1 MIIAPAVIP
10 LYIALGRLHFWASFS
25 TKAPNERSRKYHKI
39 NFTYVRKNCNSGSS
53 RPLQIEIRS
62 HEGTIDFNVI
72 SNWIIFLNKFIANTI
87 ARSILQLT
95 RQQFINTNG
104 NHNTTDKH

>member
-1 MIIAPAVIP
+1 MKEV
-10 LYIALGRLHFWASFS
+10 
-25 TKAPNERSRKYHKI
+25 EKYHKI

-87 ARSILQLT
+87 ARSILQPT
-95 RQQFINTNG
+95 YQAKV
-104 NHNTTDKH
+104 H

>member
-1 MIIAPAVIP
+1 MKEV
-10 LYIALGRLHFWASFS
+10 
-25 TKAPNERSRKYHKI
+25 EKYHKI
-39 NFTYVRKNCNSGSS
+39 NFTYVRKICNSGSS

-62 HEGTIDFNVI
+62 HEGTIDFDGI
-72 SNWIIFLNKFIANTI
+72 SNCIIFLNKFIANTI